1 VRKHMSRGSMRE
13 RERGDI
19 SALTNGHPF
28 WSSHETEGI
37 KRNRGSG
44 QRAEA
49 TVESRVDKLQSG

>member
-1 VRKHMSRGSMRE
+1 MSRGSMRE